1 MDRCELEQRL
11 AGFIAR
17 QLGVDSVGIAN
28 LRRLPGGASRETWSL
43 DVRFEREG
51 KPISMPLVLRRD
63 LPTRP
68 AQTSRRD
75 EFLLLQAAHADGVPV
90 PRVHWLGD
98 NTETLG
104 APFFLMDRVEGETIA
119 RRLLRDDEYA
129 QARQVMTAQLGR
141 ILARI
146 HGIDRSRHGLD
157 SLTEPPPDAAPAE
170 GELDRYEQIFR
181 FIAPEPHPAFELAIR
196 WLRQR
201 LPLGGEPRAGK
212 RVLVHGD
219 YRIGNVIF
227 GPEGVRAILDWELA
241 HVGDPMED
249 LGWICVRSWRF
260 GSDDKPVGGIG
271 TREEFF
277 RAYEEGGGG
286 KVDAERVRFWEVLGN
301 LKWAII
307 CIMQAK
313 SHLDGHVHS
322 VELASL
328 GRRTAEMELELLN
341 LIEG

>member
-43 DVRFEREG
+43 DVHFEREG
-51 KPISMPLVLRRD
+51 RPISMPLVLRRD

-75 EFLLLQAAHADGVPV
+75 EFLLLQAAHVEGVPV
-90 PRVHWLGD
+90 PKVYWLGD
-98 NTETLG
+98 DTETLG
-104 APFFLMDRVEGETIA
+104 APFFLMERVEGETIA

-146 HGIDRSRHGLD
+146 HGIDRSGHGLD
-157 SLTEPPPDAAPAE
+157 SLTEPPPDATPAE

-196 WLRQR
+196 WLRHQM
-201 LPLGGEPRAGK
+201 PVGGQ

-241 HVGDPMED
+241 HVGDRMED
-249 LGWICVRSWRF
+249 LGWMCVRSWRF

-271 TREEFF
+271 MREELF

-286 KVDAERVRFWEVLGN
+286 KVDPERVRFWEVLGN